1 MPITQEQFQEIFAEH
16 VGDMYEHSDLW
27 MDYSQNVNLGSS
39 KKEAVAFAKILAEFL
54 DEDEDEED

>member
-27 MDYSQNVNLGSS
+27 MDYSQNVSLGST
-39 KKEAVAFAKILAEFL
+39 KKEAIAFAKVLAEFL
-54 DEDEDEED
+54 DEE

>member
-27 MDYSQNVNLGSS
+27 MDYTQNVSLSS
-39 KKEAVAFAKILAEFL
+39 TKKEAVAFAKVLAEFL
-54 DEDEDEED
+54 DEE